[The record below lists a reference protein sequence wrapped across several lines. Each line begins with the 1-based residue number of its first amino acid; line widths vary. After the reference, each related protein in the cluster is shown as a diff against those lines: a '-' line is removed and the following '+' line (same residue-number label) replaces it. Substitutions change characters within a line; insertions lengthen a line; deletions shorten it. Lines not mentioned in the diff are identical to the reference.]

1 MASAVVVGVVAVL
14 SVVVCAVVGIAV
26 DCSTITT
33 TSCCPAYCACCQ
45 PIVGCALGDA
55 DAVVV
60 AVFVFV
66 FDVGDI
72 LLLQRVRQLR

>member
-1 MASAVVVGVVAVL
+1 MAVL

-26 DCSTITT
+26 GCSTITT

-66 FDVGDI
+66 LCWMSETYPYYSESDNYGK
-72 LLLQRVRQLR
+72 